1 MLLSD
6 RNRAELRNKY
16 SEVQI
21 VVIEKISMMSGKLLY
36 QIHKRLN
43 EIFSPKQNI
52 PFGGKLVL
60 VCRDLYQLPP
70 AQAKAVFMFDETE
83 ISEEI
88 LMLYLWHKF
97 KLAEITQIV
106 RQKDDTVF
114 IELLNKIT
122 VRAADIPVDYILKS
136 RIV

>member
-1 MLLSD
+1 M
-6 RNRAELRNKY
+6 KY
-16 SEVQI
+16 SVQS
-21 VVIEKISMMSGKLLY
+21 KIFLLV
-36 QIHKRLN
+36 
-43 EIFSPKQNI
+43 ESWSW
-52 PFGGKLVL
+52 
-60 VCRDLYQLPP
+60 
-70 AQAKAVFMFDETE
+70 FDETE

-106 RQKDDTVF
+106 RQKGDTVF

-122 VRAADIPVDYILKS
+122 VRAADISVDYILKS

>member
-21 VVIEKISMMSGKLLY
+21 VVTEKISMMSGKLLY

-60 VCRDLYQLPP
+60 VCGDLYQLPP